1 LKERVLTAVI
11 GIPIV
16 MAACFYTQPWLFG
29 IIVILCS
36 IIGCQELA
44 RIGKARGAFLGT
56 LLPVVA
62 LLALSGV
69 LRLNAFPSTAAVMT
83 VLLVLA
89 MIGAVFAGKKG
100 RLNNEIATFYVGAP
114 LAAALIL
121 QQFRSGGGDA
131 MFVARTYLLLA
142 LIPLWVGD
150 SAAIFAGKA
159 WGKHPLAPNIS
170 PKKTWEGAIANFI
183 GCVIAG
189 ALVASFLKMPWV
201 TGLVTGAVSGTLGQ
215 AGDLFESALKRKAG
229 VKDSGAILPGHG
241 GVLDR
246 LDSLFA
252 TVIPIA
258 LIVSL
263 WPK

>member
-1 LKERVLTAVI
+1 
-11 GIPIV
+11 

-36 IIGCQELA
+36 VIGCQELA
-44 RIGKARGAFLGT
+44 RIGKAPFAFFGT
-56 LLPVVA
+56 LLPIFA
-62 LLALSGV
+62 LLSLSGL
-69 LRLNAFPSTAAVMT
+69 LRLNEFPSTSAVMA

-89 MIGAVFAGKKG
+89 IIGAAFAGKKG
-100 RLNNEIATFYVGAP
+100 RLSNEVATLYVGAP
-114 LAAALIL
+114 LAVALLL
-121 QQFRSGGGDA
+121 QQAHPPSTAHTLGAFHIQT
-131 MFVARTYLLLA
+131 FILLA

-150 SAAIFAGKA
+150 SAAIFAGRA
-159 WGKHPLAPNIS
+159 WGKHLLAPNIS
-170 PKKTWEGAIANFI
+170 PKKTWEGAIANFL

-189 ALVASFLKMPWV
+189 ALVASFLEMPWV